1 MRSLRMETKRQAVT
15 VARWIPL
22 SDVIA
27 DRWGGLASLSP
38 RSVRANDLW
47 IAATSL
53 ELGLTLV
60 TGDAKLAKLVE
71 YHGFEAVLVRP

>member
-1 MRSLRMETKRQAVT
+1 METKRQAVT

-27 DRWGGLASLSP
+27 DQWGGLAAISP

-47 IAATSL
+47 IAATGL
-53 ELGLTLV
+53 ALGLTLV
-60 TGDAKLAKLVE
+60 TDDAHLAKLVE
-71 YHGFEAVLVRP
+71 SHGFAAVLVRP